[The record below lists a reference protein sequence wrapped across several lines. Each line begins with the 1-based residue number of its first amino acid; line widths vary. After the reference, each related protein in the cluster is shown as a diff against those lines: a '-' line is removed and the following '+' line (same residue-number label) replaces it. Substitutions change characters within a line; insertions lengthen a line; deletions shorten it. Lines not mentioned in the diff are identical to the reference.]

1 MLKGSKLTRNF
12 LNLSDINKPEL
23 RSILK
28 RASDLKKQRK
38 KNKNLATLKNINLAM
53 IFEKPSTRTRVSFE
67 LAIKELGGRSII
79 LDEATTHLSRGET
92 VPDTARVLS
101 KYCNILMI
109 RTTNHK
115 KLIEYHKHSNLPIIN
130 GLSNLSHPCQ
140 ILADIMT
147 FNEKRGPIKNKK
159 FVWLGDLNNVL
170 YSWIEAAFIFNF
182 SLIICFPKLIKISKE
197 FKEKIK
203 VASKNVKIA
212 NNPQLACKDSDCII
226 TDTWFSMGKKPT
238 KNLLQAFKPYQVN
251 KKIMRIAKKN
261 AVFMHCLPA
270 TRGNEVTSDVIDDSN
285 YSLVWSEAENRL
297 HVQKAIL
304 EWCLKKI

>member
-12 LNLSDINKPEL
+12 LNLSGINKPQL
-23 RSILK
+23 MGILK
-28 RASDLKKQRK
+28 RATDLKKYRK
-38 KNKNLATLKNINLAM
+38 KNKNPATLKNINLAM

-92 VPDTARVLS
+92 ISDTARVLS

-115 KLIEYHKHSNLPIIN
+115 KLIEYHKYSKLPVIN
-130 GLSNLSHPCQ
+130 GLSNISHPCQ
-140 ILADIMT
+140 ILADIMAY
-147 FNEKRGPIKNKK
+147 NEKRGSIRNRK
-159 FVWLGDLNNVL
+159 FVWMGDLNNVL
-170 YSWIEAAFIFNF
+170 FSWVEAANIFNF
-182 SLIICFPKLIKISKE
+182 SLNICFPKIMKVSKDL
-197 FKEKIK
+197 KEKIK
-203 VASKNVKIA
+203 TYSNNVKVFH
-212 NNPQLACKDSDCII
+212 NTKLACKDSDCII

-238 KNLLQAFKPYQVN
+238 KKLIKVFKPYQVN
-251 KKIMRIAKKN
+251 EKIMSIAKKN

-270 TRGNEVTSDVIDDSN
+270 TRGNEVAEEVIDNSH

-297 HVQKAIL
+297 HIQKAIL